1 MKKLFAL
8 ALAVAMS
15 ALMAVPALAD
25 TSSDSV
31 YPGGDV
37 EVYGFYDKDGNGTID
52 ANDKMI
58 LGHCAPTWTGSFTS
72 NLSYKNI
79 DFSFSIYTSQGGM
92 VYSPFM
98 AEFVDY
104 GQRKRLI

>member
-1 MKKLFAL
+1 MKI
-8 ALAVAMS
+8 
-15 ALMAVPALAD
+15 
-25 TSSDSV
+25 
-31 YPGGDV
+31 
-37 EVYGFYDKDGNGTID
+37 YDKDGNGTID

-58 LGHCAPTWTGSFTS
+58 LGHCAPTWTGNFTS

-98 AEFVDY
+98 SAHMFLTMFFISTSLSF
-104 GQRKRLI
+104 GWKFIS